1 MQVKTFLGKDAASV
15 LAQVKA
21 EMGPDA
27 VILASRDVSKGSVRL
42 HEVTAGIERLEV
54 QSEDFFG
61 QNYSA
66 NGAGFDVSADGKNQS
81 ASFRKRRRQRNWYH
95 YLLYASNAKHKEG
108 NVSTV
113 YKK

>member
-42 HEVTAGIERLEV
+42 HEVTAGIERMDLELDEF
-54 QSEDFFG
+54 SG
-61 QNYSA
+61 QDSKTTP
-66 NGAGFDVSADGKNQS
+66 AGFEVYAEGKIQPAGGTAQAARLGQDN
-81 ASFRKRRRQRNWYH
+81 R
-95 YLLYASNAKHKEG
+95 
-108 NVSTV
+108 
-113 YKK
+113 